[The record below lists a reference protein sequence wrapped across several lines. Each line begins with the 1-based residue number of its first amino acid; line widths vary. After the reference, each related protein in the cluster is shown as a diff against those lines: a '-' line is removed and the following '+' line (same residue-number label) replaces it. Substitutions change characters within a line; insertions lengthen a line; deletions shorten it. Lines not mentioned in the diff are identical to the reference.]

1 VLAVAEIALA
11 VVLLAG
17 SGLMLRSLGKL
28 LGVSPGVNADH
39 VLTLRFTTTGYG
51 RDSLPGMYDQMLA
64 RLAALP
70 GVTGAAL
77 GNCVPLSG
85 GCNGTGL
92 WRRDRPEPPPGEAP
106 EIGIQWATPG
116 WFRTLQV
123 PLKRGRLFTEADRRD
138 TRKVVLVSETAARR
152 IWPGEDPLGKPVSVG
167 QGFYPDTAT
176 VVGVVGDVRF
186 GSIDSLPNSEV
197 YLSYY
202 QAPSSRMVIY
212 LRTSGDPL
220 ALVGPA
226 RAALRELAPDV
237 PVYDVRTL
245 EDRLADATA
254 YARFSALLLALF
266 AGVALALAAIGV
278 YGVISFGVSQ
288 RTREIGVRV
297 ALGAS
302 RADVTRLVVGQ
313 GLGLAL
319 AGAALGVAA
328 ALAATRV
335 LRSLLYGVA
344 PGDPAT
350 FAAIVALLVAAVL
363 VASWLP
369 ARRAARVQPA
379 EVLREA

>member
-1 VLAVAEIALA
+1 MA
-11 VVLLAG
+11 
-17 SGLMLRSLGKL
+17 
-28 LGVSPGVNADH
+28 
-39 VLTLRFTTTGYG
+39 
-51 RDSLPGMYDQMLA
+51 
-64 RLAALP
+64 
-70 GVTGAAL
+70 
-77 GNCVPLSG
+77 
-85 GCNGTGL
+85 
-92 WRRDRPEPPPGEAP
+92 PPP
-106 EIGIQWATPG
+106 
-116 WFRTLQV
+116 
-123 PLKRGRLFTEADRRD
+123 
-138 TRKVVLVSETAARR
+138 
-152 IWPGEDPLGKPVSVG
+152 
-167 QGFYPDTAT
+167 
-176 VVGVVGDVRF
+176 
-186 GSIDSLPNSEV
+186 
-197 YLSYY
+197 
-202 QAPSSRMVIY
+202 
-212 LRTSGDPL
+212 
-220 ALVGPA
+220 
-226 RAALRELAPDV
+226 AALRELAPDV